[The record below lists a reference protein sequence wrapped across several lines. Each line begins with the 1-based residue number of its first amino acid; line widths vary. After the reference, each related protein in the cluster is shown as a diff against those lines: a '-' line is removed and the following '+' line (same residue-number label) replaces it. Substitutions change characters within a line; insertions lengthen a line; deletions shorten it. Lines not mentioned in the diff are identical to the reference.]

1 MLKILIIGIII
12 VLIILVLSVMT
23 INKGYSYKHSLI
35 SQKITLIQKT
45 VKSIHNIL
53 RIFDRIALSVII
65 ISAIGSTTGQ
75 NNFLPLSQFLLGALM
90 FLIAIEQIK
99 KKDSG
104 TGFICIVAGAFI
116 WLVFIITYIK

>member
-1 MLKILIIGIII
+1 M
-12 VLIILVLSVMT
+12 
-23 INKGYSYKHSLI
+23 
-35 SQKITLIQKT
+35 
-45 VKSIHNIL
+45 HNIL
-53 RIFDRIALSVII
+53 RILIALSVII
-65 ISAIGSTTGQ
+65 ISAISLLTGQ

-90 FLIAIEQIK
+90 FLISIEQIK